1 MSRRLILAVTVGA
14 TIAMAHAVQAQDA
27 AVPVER
33 EPTHRTVLKNAW
45 LQVFRV
51 KLLPGRTSL
60 MHIHAHDD
68 VAVRLDSSVSINQPQ
83 GQPEAPPSKTVPG
96 MVSARTNEPN
106 PTIHRVRNVGTTLF
120 DVLDVQ
126 ALTRPDGAQAPAIVA
141 PAVENPRMRVYRY
154 ELEPGARIAEHT
166 HTRPYLLVAATP
178 IRLETAPAHGVAR
191 TVALKTGEFRWVTG
205 PATHTLRNGGAAKG
219 IVVEIEL
226 K

>member
-1 MSRRLILAVTVGA
+1 MSRGLILAVTVGA
-14 TIAMAHAVQAQDA
+14 TIAMADVVRAPGL

-33 EPTHRTVLKNAW
+33 EPSHRTVFKNAW
-45 LQVFRV
+45 IQVFRV
-51 KLLPGRTSL
+51 KLLPGQSSL

-68 VAVRLDSSVSINQPQ
+68 AAVRLDSSVSVNQPL
-83 GQPEAPPSKTVPG
+83 GQPEAPPSTTIAG
-96 MVSARTNEPN
+96 MVSARTNEPT
-106 PTIHRVRNVGTTLF
+106 PTIHRVRNVGTTVF

-126 ALTRPDGAQAPAIVA
+126 ALARPDGAPAPPIVA

-191 TVALKTGEFRWVTG
+191 PTALTTGEFRWVTG